1 VNEVRQFIS
10 FYLESRLYGLDIRI
24 VKEINPNTRLTAV
37 PRTAPHIRGL
47 VNIRGQVVL
56 VMDIAVIF
64 GRKSRPVTEQSQV
77 VILKTAAEIRAARGL
92 TSSLDPTPFGDKA
105 VGFLVDRIGDVT
117 GVTAD
122 AIEPVPAH
130 VEEANARYF
139 AGVVRQQEGLQM
151 ILDAGALLIEPAWAL
166 TEEQRWF

>member
-10 FYLESRLYGLDIRI
+10 FFLEDRLYGLDIRI
-24 VKEINPNTRLTAV
+24 VKEINTNTRLTEV

-64 GRKSRPVTEQSQV
+64 GRNPRPVTEMSQV

-92 TSSLDPTPFGDKA
+92 PASLDPTPFGDKA
-105 VGFLVDRIGDVT
+105 VSFLVDRIGDVT
-117 GVTAD
+117 SVSSD

-139 AGVVRQQEGLQM
+139 AGVIRQPEGIQM
-151 ILDAGALLIEPAWAL
+151 ILDAGALLTEPAWAL
-166 TEEQRWF
+166 SEEQRWF